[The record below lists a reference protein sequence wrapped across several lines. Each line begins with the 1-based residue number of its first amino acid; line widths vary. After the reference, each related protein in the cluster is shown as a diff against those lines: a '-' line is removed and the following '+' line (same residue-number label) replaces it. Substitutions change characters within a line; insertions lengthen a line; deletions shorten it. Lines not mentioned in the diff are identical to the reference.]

1 MIFRAPEF
9 VKVGM
14 KDPTFTTRTDGAYLP
29 QVPYGG
35 TGGVLRYKQGQFV
48 AAFVHRVDYIS
59 SPLHAELL
67 AVKQG
72 MQLLQSMQVASAVI
86 ESDCQV
92 AVTAITSIRL
102 RFVRRQANT
111 VAHRLASQGFESNIN
126 HEWFVNA
133 PEIILD
139 ALMYDSNRIH

>member
-1 MIFRAPEF
+1 
-9 VKVGM
+9 
-14 KDPTFTTRTDGAYLP
+14 
-29 QVPYGG
+29 
-35 TGGVLRYKQGQFV
+35 
-48 AAFVHRVDYIS
+48 
-59 SPLHAELL
+59 
-67 AVKQG
+67 

-92 AVTAITSIRL
+92 AVTAITSEQTDLSQLSALIAEVKDLFVSTAGIRL